1 MNRKYFNEYKG
12 LVNSVVGKRFSTSSS
27 TSTSQRQMFPPS
39 LPAPPNPA
47 PDLSPVKNQSR
58 RTSAPA
64 VPHRSYVTVENS
76 NNNRTSQ
83 INNIE
88 TTDLKR
94 YPVKTDEKITN
105 ELSSKY
111 WLHSPPQSL
120 IAESVSHSEFDRLLI
135 ANENVSTENGFIN
148 KIKNNSISKS
158 NLSQY
163 SEESLLTTLVQ
174 CQHLKENNMKQKLK
188 RRINLNDQETCSK
201 SLKPTSFDDS
211 SNPLTLPD
219 QSCLNERLINDHNN
233 SNKVN
238 LLNHSSSSS
247 TTTTTTFNNTLDR
260 KIKKTNHQ
268 SIMSN
273 ERKVGSTNQF
283 LLDQMNNNHAN
294 LNKVELAKRC
304 WENYFRPKPPRIR
317 RNKTIH
323 DHSMTQSFTRDMSN
337 KVNDLCLRS
346 SSVDCTYRTC
356 ENKNK
361 RQYDE
366 YLTRTSQFKASSM
379 CISPITSNHS
389 NNSTITDSNIN
400 QSESFPKINNQLDN
414 NNNNNNN
421 KIKYIG
427 KGYSP
432 SFIRLMTDHE
442 LDNNNNNNNI
452 NNNNN
457 EQNCD
462 QISDPDQLNDHYS
475 NSTLTLTENTQTT
488 KDHDHDYHDYHK
500 INSNN
505 SMKQMIFNEKRLCR
519 SNIEFSNYNKEKYL
533 NYYHEY
539 LRPQSLTL
547 KRHCIQYQ
555 NHNHKVNLSSSISSD
570 HLHGI
575 NPYSDN
581 DHIVKNTKKNHPY
594 TCIDYIT
601 QTNDDNDDNNKNNHL
616 NKHSDWSKLN
626 IQKNNQFLKK
636 LNKSFKQSNTP
647 LIHHFIIPI
656 YHDSRSY
663 LTNSN
668 RLNLDRKND
677 SSLIGI
683 DRSESFSK
691 KIKHI
696 SLNKKL
702 KEISND
708 HLKHTTLSSI
718 NSPIT
723 TSNFIDTKQIEN
735 DYHSS
740 IELLNHHQTKDK
752 TTQKLRSYLVPFS
765 EVNNLSLSQKIIYD
779 SYINDDD
786 DDEEEEEDDENC
798 IDDHDDNYENEQVNS
813 KLKMSLSPAAQRYE
827 EHVLATVSGRLSY
840 PKTNNQ
846 LYFNDYKNDIKHRN
860 SIQKVKLLPEFQYH
874 KNPIEIIKDHNYDDD
889 DDNGDEE
896 EEAEENDSNDHLND
910 HLIHTELWREKFG
923 AITRWR
929 HEVDNAMLAGETE
942 IIHTPE
948 TILHN
953 KCVKEKFN
961 IPSISNQQDT
971 MNYLQPTIV
980 PINTFQS
987 NGLYS
992 TINDVEINYSTTCTC
1007 PIVQSYMYSKP
1018 LINSN
1023 EANETKQNIY
1033 YQPTS
1038 HSVPSKVVINPSGVT
1053 NDQTYQYD
1061 NNNNIRLDNSQQINS
1076 KYQPM
1081 WIKATI
1087 PQLRLSRQ
1095 RSNSGN
1101 AVVLQ
1106 PIQQIENFTNIPN
1119 YYSSN
1124 NPVNLTSNIQ
1134 GSIHHSYEPNIPL
1147 PNINSPINRYKTS
1160 TVKSFRNFLTPKL
1173 RRKTYEL
1180 DKTESIKLKQDDYKP
1195 INILQTNSVEQH
1207 LGNNNSRSINERNN
1221 QFKKVVPSTSY
1232 TDALNL
1238 AVAANTALHE
1248 AFNQSITS
1256 TDSCQKTNSTN
1267 QNTPVSFK
1275 QSKFKT
1281 TSSPVNPTSLIITN
1295 DRSSAEISL
1304 TPSESVKTEHKNNTC
1319 QWTKISKPYKNIS
1332 LSPISSISQYN
1343 GDKNSPVEKQ
1353 MDKNKFK
1360 TDTTEQTLYSDNKS
1374 RSSKLLIS
1382 EKSDDLTETNTD
1394 TRRIPGRLRSSL
1406 RHAVTLS
1413 PCRRKPDVT
1422 LEQCNSPYLQ
1432 PSPLALSSGFVSAGS
1447 IVNAVEECTE
1457 KMNKDG
1463 FAENSP
1469 KVKTVPPPVG
1479 VHDYP
1484 IVTNL
1489 EKDLN
1494 TIDSLINDTLNIH
1507 INDNNPQTK
1516 LNQSELSNNSTQ
1528 KSNEQQQSK
1537 FNKLLPLQTLPP
1549 CKLLLGR
1556 VASNEDICIET
1567 ETPFSFNIAAT
1578 DKEICITRVA
1588 SVEDLKCQQQQQQ
1601 QQYDQLKGN
1610 INNKS
1615 IKKNHKRIP
1624 ISLRLTFG
1632 SESKL
1637 NKSILNSNENDHLM
1651 IKNYRSM
1658 YYVDIPQGI
1667 KTNELKRKTN
1677 QLKNINNHN
1686 NKQNIIRYSLPCI
1699 TYCEELPKP
1708 ISLLPPLVIDKNR

>member
-1 MNRKYFNEYKG
+1 
-12 LVNSVVGKRFSTSSS
+12 
-27 TSTSQRQMFPPS
+27 MFPPS

-64 VPHRSYVTVENS
+64 VPHRNNVTVDNC
-76 NNNRTSQ
+76 NNNKPNQ
-83 INNIE
+83 NNNIE

-94 YPVKTDEKITN
+94 HPVKKDEKITN
-105 ELSSKY
+105 ELSLNY

-135 ANENVSTENGFIN
+135 ANENVSTENGFRN

-188 RRINLNDQETCSK
+188 KKINLNDQETCSK

-219 QSCLNERLINDHNN
+219 QSCLSERLMNDYNN

-247 TTTTTTFNNTLDR
+247 TTTTTIFNNTLDR
-260 KIKKTNHQ
+260 KTKKTNHQ
-268 SIMSN
+268 SVMSN

-283 LLDQMNNNHAN
+283 LLDQMNNNHTN

-323 DHSMTQSFTRDMSN
+323 DHSMTQSFTGDMSN

-346 SSVDCTYRTC
+346 SSVDCTYRTS

-366 YLTRTSQFKASSM
+366 YLRKTSQFKASSM
-379 CISPITSNHS
+379 CISPISSNHS
-389 NNSTITDSNIN
+389 NNSLIIDSNIN
-400 QSESFPKINNQLDN
+400 QLQSFPKNNNQLD
-414 NNNNNNN
+414 NNNNNN

-442 LDNNNNNNNI
+442 LDNND
-452 NNNNN
+452 NNNN

-488 KDHDHDYHDYHK
+488 KDHDHDYHK

-555 NHNHKVNLSSSISSD
+555 NHNHKINLSSSISSD
-570 HLHGI
+570 HLQGI
-575 NPYSDN
+575 NRHTYN
-581 DHIVKNTKKNHPY
+581 DHIIKNTKKNHPY
-594 TCIDYIT
+594 TFIDYIT
-601 QTNDDNDDNNKNNHL
+601 QTNDDDDKNNHL

-636 LNKSFKQSNTP
+636 LNKSFKQPNTP

-663 LTNSN
+663 LTDSN

-677 SSLIGI
+677 SPLIGI
-683 DRSESFSK
+683 DRSESFFK

-702 KEISND
+702 KEISNH
-708 HLKHTTLSSI
+708 HLKYTTLSSI

-723 TSNFIDTKQIEN
+723 TSNFIDTKRIEN

-740 IELLNHHQTKDK
+740 IELLNHNQTKDK
-752 TTQKLRSYLVPFS
+752 TTQKLRSDLVPFT
-765 EVNNLSLSQKIIYD
+765 EVNNLSLSQRIIYD

-786 DDEEEEEDDENC
+786 DDEEEEEEDDENC

-827 EHVLATVSGRLSY
+827 EHVLATVSGRSSY

-846 LYFNDYKNDIKHRN
+846 LFFNDYKNDTKHRN

-889 DDNGDEE
+889 D
-896 EEAEENDSNDHLND
+896 EEAEENDSNDHPND

-980 PINTFQS
+980 PVNTFQS

-992 TINDVEINYSTTCTC
+992 SINDVEITYSTTCTC
-1007 PIVQSYMYSKP
+1007 PTVQSYIYSKP
-1018 LINSN
+1018 LISSN
-1023 EANETKQNIY
+1023 EANETKQNILYSPNNFKPNSYQISMTKDMNLYDNVVPKY

-1061 NNNNIRLDNSQQINS
+1061 NNNIRLENSQQINS

-1081 WIKATI
+1081 WIKAPI

-1124 NPVNLTSNIQ
+1124 NPVNLTTIIQ

-1147 PNINSPINRYKTS
+1147 PNINSPINQYKTS

-1275 QSKFKT
+1275 QPKFKT
-1281 TSSPVNPTSLIITN
+1281 TSSPVNPTSLTITN
-1295 DRSSAEISL
+1295 ERSSAEISL

-1360 TDTTEQTLYSDNKS
+1360 TDITEQTLYSDNKS

-1422 LEQCNSPYLQ
+1422 LEQCISPYLQ

-1463 FAENSP
+1463 FAETSS

-1528 KSNEQQQSK
+1528 KSNEQQQQQSK

-1610 INNKS
+1610 TNNKS

-1637 NKSILNSNENDHLM
+1637 NKSILNSNENNHLM

-1686 NKQNIIRYSLPCI
+1686 KQNIIRYSLPCI

>member
-1 MNRKYFNEYKG
+1 M
-12 LVNSVVGKRFSTSSS
+12 RFSTSSS

-64 VPHRSYVTVENS
+64 VPHRSNVTVDNC
-76 NNNRTSQ
+76 NNNRPNQ
-83 INNIE
+83 NNNID

-105 ELSSKY
+105 ELSPKY

-188 RRINLNDQETCSK
+188 KKINLNDQETCSK

-219 QSCLNERLINDHNN
+219 QSCLSERLMNDHNN

-238 LLNHSSSSS
+238 LLNHSSSST

-260 KIKKTNHQ
+260 KTKKTNHQ
-268 SIMSN
+268 SVMSN

-283 LLDQMNNNHAN
+283 LLDQMNINHTN

-323 DHSMTQSFTRDMSN
+323 DHSMTQSSTRDMSN

-346 SSVDCTYRTC
+346 SSVDCTYRTS

-366 YLTRTSQFKASSM
+366 YLRKTSQFKASSM
-379 CISPITSNHS
+379 CISPNSSNHS
-389 NNSTITDSNIN
+389 NNSPIIDSNIN

-414 NNNNNNN
+414 NNNIN

-442 LDNNNNNNNI
+442 LDNNNDNNN

-488 KDHDHDYHDYHK
+488 KDHDHDYHK

-519 SNIEFSNYNKEKYL
+519 SNIEFSNYNKEKYF

-547 KRHCIQYQ
+547 KRHCIRFQ

-570 HLHGI
+570 HLQGI
-575 NPYSDN
+575 NQHTDN
-581 DHIVKNTKKNHPY
+581 DHIIKNTKKNHPY
-594 TCIDYIT
+594 TFIDYIT
-601 QTNDDNDDNNKNNHL
+601 QTNDDDDDKNNHL

-636 LNKSFKQSNTP
+636 LNKSFKQPNTP

-663 LTNSN
+663 LTDPN

-677 SSLIGI
+677 SPLIGI

-702 KEISND
+702 KEISNH

-723 TSNFIDTKQIEN
+723 TSNFIDTKRIEN

-740 IELLNHHQTKDK
+740 IELLNHNQTKDK
-752 TTQKLRSYLVPFS
+752 TTQKLRSYLVPFT
-765 EVNNLSLSQKIIYD
+765 EVNDLLLSQKIIYD
-779 SYINDDD
+779 SYIND

-827 EHVLATVSGRLSY
+827 EHVLATVSGRSSY

-846 LYFNDYKNDIKHRN
+846 LFFNDYKNDIKHRN
-860 SIQKVKLLPEFQYH
+860 SIHKVKLLPEFQYH
-874 KNPIEIIKDHNYDDD
+874 KNPIEIIKDHNYDD
-889 DDNGDEE
+889 GDEE
-896 EEAEENDSNDHLND
+896 EEAEENDSNDHPND

-980 PINTFQS
+980 PVNTFQS

-992 TINDVEINYSTTCTC
+992 SINDVEITYSTTCTC
-1007 PIVQSYMYSKP
+1007 PTVQSYIYSKP
-1018 LINSN
+1018 LISSS
-1023 EANETKQNIY
+1023 EANETKQNILYSPNNFNSNAYQISMTKDMNLYDNVVPKY

-1053 NDQTYQYD
+1053 NNQAYQYD
-1061 NNNNIRLDNSQQINS
+1061 NNNIRLENSQQINS

-1081 WIKATI
+1081 WIKAPI

-1106 PIQQIENFTNIPN
+1106 PTQQIENFTNIPN

-1147 PNINSPINRYKTS
+1147 PNMNSPINRYKTS

-1180 DKTESIKLKQDDYKP
+1180 DKTESIKLKQDDYKS

-1275 QSKFKT
+1275 QPKFKT
-1281 TSSPVNPTSLIITN
+1281 TSSPVNPTSLTITN
-1295 DRSSAEISL
+1295 ERSSAEISL

-1343 GDKNSPVEKQ
+1343 EDKNSPVEKQ

-1360 TDTTEQTLYSDNKS
+1360 TDITEQTLYSDNKS

-1463 FAENSP
+1463 FAETSP

-1507 INDNNPQTK
+1507 INDINPQTK

-1528 KSNEQQQSK
+1528 KSNEQQQQQSK

-1601 QQYDQLKGN
+1601 YDQLKGN
-1610 INNKS
+1610 TNNKS

-1667 KTNELKRKTN
+1667 RTNELKRKTN
-1677 QLKNINNHN
+1677 QLKNINNH

>member
-1 MNRKYFNEYKG
+1 MN
-12 LVNSVVGKRFSTSSS
+12 SS
-27 TSTSQRQMFPPS
+27 
-39 LPAPPNPA
+39 
-47 PDLSPVKNQSR
+47 
-58 RTSAPA
+58 
-64 VPHRSYVTVENS
+64 
-76 NNNRTSQ
+76 
-83 INNIE
+83 
-88 TTDLKR
+88 
-94 YPVKTDEKITN
+94 
-105 ELSSKY
+105 
-111 WLHSPPQSL
+111 
-120 IAESVSHSEFDRLLI
+120 
-135 ANENVSTENGFIN
+135 
-148 KIKNNSISKS
+148 
-158 NLSQY
+158 
-163 SEESLLTTLVQ
+163 
-174 CQHLKENNMKQKLK
+174 
-188 RRINLNDQETCSK
+188 
-201 SLKPTSFDDS
+201 
-211 SNPLTLPD
+211 
-219 QSCLNERLINDHNN
+219 
-233 SNKVN
+233 
-238 LLNHSSSSS
+238 
-247 TTTTTTFNNTLDR
+247 
-260 KIKKTNHQ
+260 
-268 SIMSN
+268 
-273 ERKVGSTNQF
+273 
-283 LLDQMNNNHAN
+283 
-294 LNKVELAKRC
+294 
-304 WENYFRPKPPRIR
+304 
-317 RNKTIH
+317 
-323 DHSMTQSFTRDMSN
+323 
-337 KVNDLCLRS
+337 
-346 SSVDCTYRTC
+346 
-356 ENKNK
+356 
-361 RQYDE
+361 
-366 YLTRTSQFKASSM
+366 
-379 CISPITSNHS
+379 
-389 NNSTITDSNIN
+389 
-400 QSESFPKINNQLDN
+400 
-414 NNNNNNN
+414 
-421 KIKYIG
+421 
-427 KGYSP
+427 
-432 SFIRLMTDHE
+432 
-442 LDNNNNNNNI
+442 
-452 NNNNN
+452 
-457 EQNCD
+457 
-462 QISDPDQLNDHYS
+462 
-475 NSTLTLTENTQTT
+475 
-488 KDHDHDYHDYHK
+488 
-500 INSNN
+500 
-505 SMKQMIFNEKRLCR
+505 
-519 SNIEFSNYNKEKYL
+519 
-533 NYYHEY
+533 
-539 LRPQSLTL
+539 
-547 KRHCIQYQ
+547 
-555 NHNHKVNLSSSISSD
+555 
-570 HLHGI
+570 
-575 NPYSDN
+575 
-581 DHIVKNTKKNHPY
+581 
-594 TCIDYIT
+594 
-601 QTNDDNDDNNKNNHL
+601 
-616 NKHSDWSKLN
+616 
-626 IQKNNQFLKK
+626 
-636 LNKSFKQSNTP
+636 
-647 LIHHFIIPI
+647 
-656 YHDSRSY
+656 
-663 LTNSN
+663 
-668 RLNLDRKND
+668 
-677 SSLIGI
+677 
-683 DRSESFSK
+683 
-691 KIKHI
+691 
-696 SLNKKL
+696 
-702 KEISND
+702 
-708 HLKHTTLSSI
+708 
-718 NSPIT
+718 
-723 TSNFIDTKQIEN
+723 
-735 DYHSS
+735 
-740 IELLNHHQTKDK
+740 
-752 TTQKLRSYLVPFS
+752 
-765 EVNNLSLSQKIIYD
+765 
-779 SYINDDD
+779 
-786 DDEEEEEDDENC
+786 
-798 IDDHDDNYENEQVNS
+798 
-813 KLKMSLSPAAQRYE
+813 RYE
-827 EHVLATVSGRLSY
+827 EHVLATVSGRSSY
-840 PKTNNQ
+840 PKTNNP
-846 LYFNDYKNDIKHRN
+846 LYFNDYKNDIIHQK

-874 KNPIEIIKDHNYDDD
+874 KNPIEIIKGHNYDDD
-889 DDNGDEE
+889 DDEEE
-896 EEAEENDSNDHLND
+896 EEAEENDSNDQPND

-923 AITRWR
+923 AITKWR

-980 PINTFQS
+980 PVNTFQS

-992 TINDVEINYSTTCTC
+992 SINDVEINYSTTCTC
-1007 PIVQSYMYSKP
+1007 STVQSYIYSKP
-1018 LINSN
+1018 LISGN
-1023 EANETKQNIY
+1023 ETNGTKQNILYSSNNLKLNTYQISLTKDMNLYDNVVPKY

-1061 NNNNIRLDNSQQINS
+1061 NNNIRLENSQQINS

-1081 WIKATI
+1081 WIKAPI

-1134 GSIHHSYEPNIPL
+1134 GSIHHSYESNIPL
-1147 PNINSPINRYKTS
+1147 PNMNSPINRYKTS
-1160 TVKSFRNFLTPKL
+1160 TVKSYRNFLTPKL

-1207 LGNNNSRSINERNN
+1207 SGNNNSRSINERNN

-1275 QSKFKT
+1275 QPKFKT
-1281 TSSPVNPTSLIITN
+1281 TSSPVNPTSLTIN
-1295 DRSSAEISL
+1295 NERSSAEISL

-1319 QWTKISKPYKNIS
+1319 QWTKIN
-1332 LSPISSISQYN
+1332 
-1343 GDKNSPVEKQ
+1343 
-1353 MDKNKFK
+1353 
-1360 TDTTEQTLYSDNKS
+1360 NKS
-1374 RSSKLLIS
+1374 SSKLLIS

-1413 PCRRKPDVT
+1413 PCRRKPDAT

-1463 FAENSP
+1463 FAETLP

-1507 INDNNPQTK
+1507 INDINPQTK
-1516 LNQSELSNNSTQ
+1516 LNQSELSNHSTQ
-1528 KSNEQQQSK
+1528 KSNEQQQQQSK

-1601 QQYDQLKGN
+1601 QYDQLKGN
-1610 INNKS
+1610 TNNKS

-1667 KTNELKRKTN
+1667 RTNELKRKTN
-1677 QLKNINNHN
+1677 QLKNINNNN